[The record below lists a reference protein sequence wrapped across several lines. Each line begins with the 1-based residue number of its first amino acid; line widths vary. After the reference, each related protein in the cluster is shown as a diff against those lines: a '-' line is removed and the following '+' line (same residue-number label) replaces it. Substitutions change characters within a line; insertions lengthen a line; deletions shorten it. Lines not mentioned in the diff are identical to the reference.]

1 MKTLDTVIKEMP
13 KAYIDHC
20 KGTNEFI
27 VIILAN
33 DVYDKNQKKIK
44 KVKGDLKYKGYK
56 IEISDNA
63 ELGGIYITIRS

>member
-13 KAYIDHC
+13 EAYTDHC
-20 KGTNEFI
+20 KESGDHI

-63 ELGGIYITIRS
+63 ELGGIYITIR